1 MGKKIQDDRHRINVT
16 FDIDTYNQIKA
27 IADKNNKT
35 TSDIVRS
42 WAMQGL
48 NGTLTKD
55 NVDILVPIIREQL
68 SSIINPA
75 IERLATLSAK
85 ACVQSGAAAYL
96 SAEAINRF
104 VQPSEREEVAR
115 VYEAARKKSV
125 LYIKGKENLD

>member
-1 MGKKIQDDRHRINVT
+1 MSKIKGRTRITVT
-16 FDIDTYNQIKA
+16 FTDEEYASLKL
-27 IADKNNKT
+27 IASKENV
-35 TSDIVRS
+35 SMSEVVRNYTKH
-42 WAMQGL
+42 GL

-55 NVDILVPIIREQL
+55 NIDFLVPIIREQL

-75 IERLATLSAK
+75 VERLSMLSAK

-104 VQPSEREEVAR
+104 VQPSEREDVAK

-125 LYIKGKENLD
+125 LYIKSKANLD